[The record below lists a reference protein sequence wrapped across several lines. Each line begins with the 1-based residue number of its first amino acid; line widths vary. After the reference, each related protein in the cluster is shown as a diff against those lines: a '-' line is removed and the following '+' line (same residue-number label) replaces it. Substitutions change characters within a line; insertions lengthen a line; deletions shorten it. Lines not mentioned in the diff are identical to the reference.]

1 MCVAI
6 PGEIIAVDPG
16 GTAEVDF
23 GGVRRTISLALVPD
37 AGPGDFVIVH
47 AGFALHRVDPD
58 EARETQALFRE
69 LVDGD
74 PAD

>member
-6 PGEIIAVDPG
+6 PGEIMTVEPG

-58 EARETQALFRE
+58 EARQTRALFRE